1 MASSTEDGNHTITNQ
16 EYSCGIGL
24 RETHNIILS
33 ILSIPLFISAVSGN
47 VLIIVA
53 LQKVCS
59 LHPPSKFLLSCLACT
74 DLVMN
79 LICHPLFS
87 AFSFSPKNS
96 IFCYTFWILFLIA
109 VFAFRGVS
117 LATTTAISVD
127 RLLALLLGLRYR
139 QVVTVRRVKFL
150 TIFLWLLSASVAMVA
165 LYSLHLASRMAF
177 AAFLSCAVTSSF
189 CYIRIYYKLRLSQAQ
204 VQDQDH
210 QGQPNQEG
218 IQMNRVRYKR
228 TVSTALWVQVLFL
241 ACHLPFG
248 LLLGFITVTGLHT
261 PFLWFALVLAADLMC
276 IYATLNPLL
285 YCWRMREL
293 RQAVKDTIK
302 KFCCLSQHE
311 AT

>member
-1 MASSTEDGNHTITNQ
+1 MASSTEDGNHTNHQ

-59 LHPPSKFLLSCLACT
+59 LHPPSKLLLSCLSCT
-74 DLVMN
+74 DLVTN
-79 LICHPLFS
+79 LIHHPLFV
-87 AFSFSPKNS
+87 AFSFSPDKS
-96 IFCYTFWILFLIA
+96 IFCHTLWILVIIA
-109 VFAFRGVS
+109 AFAFRGVS
-117 LATTTAISVD
+117 LSTTTAISVD

-150 TIFLWLLSASVAMVA
+150 TVFLWFLGASVAMVA
-165 LYSLHLASRMAF
+165 LYSLHLAFRIAL

-189 CYIRIYYKLRLSQAQ
+189 CYIRINYKLRLSQAQ
-204 VQDQDH
+204 VQDQGH

-218 IQMNRVRYKR
+218 IQVNRVRYKK

-241 ACHLPFG
+241 ACHLPSG
-248 LLLGFITVTGLHT
+248 LFLGFITITGLNT
-261 PFLWFALVLAADLMC
+261 PFLFRFLWL
-276 IYATLNPLL
+276 
-285 YCWRMREL
+285 
-293 RQAVKDTIK
+293 
-302 KFCCLSQHE
+302 
-311 AT
+311 

>member
-1 MASSTEDGNHTITNQ
+1 MASSTEDGNHTNHQ

-59 LHPPSKFLLSCLACT
+59 LHPPSKFLLSCLAYT

-79 LICHPLFS
+79 LICHPLFVS
-87 AFSFSPKNS
+87 FSFSPEKS
-96 IFCYTFWILFLIA
+96 IFCYTLWILFIIA

-150 TIFLWLLSASVAMVA
+150 TIFLWLISASVAMVA
-165 LYSLHLASRMAF
+165 LYSLHLAFRIVL
-177 AAFLSCAVTSSF
+177 AAFLSCVVTSSF

-204 VQDQDH
+204 GTKD
-210 QGQPNQEG
+210 NQ
-218 IQMNRVRYKR
+218 
-228 TVSTALWVQVLFL
+228 
-241 ACHLPFG
+241 
-248 LLLGFITVTGLHT
+248 
-261 PFLWFALVLAADLMC
+261 
-276 IYATLNPLL
+276 
-285 YCWRMREL
+285 
-293 RQAVKDTIK
+293 IK
-302 KFCCLSQHE
+302 KESK
-311 AT
+311 

>member
-24 RETHNIILS
+24 KETHNIILS

-59 LHPPSKFLLSCLACT
+59 LHPPSKLLLSCLSCT
-74 DLVMN
+74 DLVTN
-79 LICHPLFS
+79 LIHHPLFV
-87 AFSFSPKNS
+87 AFSFSPDKS
-96 IFCYTFWILFLIA
+96 IFCYTLWILVIIA
-109 VFAFRGVS
+109 AFAFRGVS
-117 LATTTAISVD
+117 LSTTTAISVD

-150 TIFLWLLSASVAMVA
+150 TVFLWFLGASVAMVA
-165 LYSLHLASRMAF
+165 LYSLHLAFRIAL

-204 VQDQDH
+204 VQDQGH
-210 QGQPNQEG
+210 QGQPNQVG
-218 IQMNRVRYKR
+218 IQVNRVRYKK

-241 ACHLPFG
+241 ACHLPSG
-248 LLLGFITVTGLHT
+248 LFLGFITITGLNT
-261 PFLWFALVLAADLMC
+261 PFLFRFLWL
-276 IYATLNPLL
+276 
-285 YCWRMREL
+285 
-293 RQAVKDTIK
+293 
-302 KFCCLSQHE
+302 
-311 AT
+311 

>member
-1 MASSTEDGNHTITNQ
+1 MASSTEDGNYTTTNHK
-16 EYSCGIGL
+16 YSCGIGL
-24 RETHNIILS
+24 KETHNIILS

-59 LHPPSKFLLSCLACT
+59 LHPPSKLLLSCLSCT
-74 DLVMN
+74 DLVTN
-79 LICHPLFS
+79 LIHHPLFV
-87 AFSFSPKNS
+87 AFSFSPDKS
-96 IFCYTFWILFLIA
+96 IFCYTLWILVIIA
-109 VFAFRGVS
+109 AFAFRGVS
-117 LATTTAISVD
+117 LSTTTAISVD

-150 TIFLWLLSASVAMVA
+150 TVFLWFLGASVAMVA
-165 LYSLHLASRMAF
+165 LYSLHLAFRIAL

-204 VQDQDH
+204 VQDQGH
-210 QGQPNQEG
+210 QGQPSQVG
-218 IQMNRVRYKR
+218 IQVNRVRYKK

-248 LLLGFITVTGLHT
+248 LLLGFITVTGLNT
-261 PFLWFALVLAADLMC
+261 PFLWFSLALTASLMC

-285 YCWRMREL
+285 YCWRIREL

>member
-1 MASSTEDGNHTITNQ
+1 MASSTEDANHTIINQ
-16 EYSCGIGL
+16 EYSCGVGL
-24 RETHNIILS
+24 KEIHNVIIS
-33 ILSIPLFISAVSGN
+33 ILSFPLFISSALGN

-59 LHPPSKFLLSCLACT
+59 LHPPSKLLLSCLACT

-165 LYSLHLASRMAF
+165 LYSLHLAFRIAL

-204 VQDQDH
+204 VQDQGH
-210 QGQPNQEG
+210 EGQPNQEG
-218 IQMNRVRYKR
+218 IQVNRVRYKKTEIGR
-228 TVSTALWVQVLFL
+228 AHV
-241 ACHLPFG
+241 
-248 LLLGFITVTGLHT
+248 
-261 PFLWFALVLAADLMC
+261 
-276 IYATLNPLL
+276 
-285 YCWRMREL
+285 
-293 RQAVKDTIK
+293 
-302 KFCCLSQHE
+302 
-311 AT
+311 